1 MNFLPKV
8 KIACLSLLAVLLIG
22 CNENDQED
30 KLNLKLVIK
39 TDRHGEELSWSLT
52 DSKHE
57 VIRSE
62 SGFESNAEYT
72 ISIGIDPGGYR
83 FEIHDSGVDGLC
95 CSYGE
100 GSFQLFL
107 EDELILSDAGTEA
120 MNDAINQIFTDEIQH
135 VFNTNNH
142 SDEKYTT
149 SLSEYYESAD
159 LLDGYELK
167 TALHTIIKT
176 GSEEKTDGDVL
187 TFLAANSLDKYYEND
202 DTILD
207 IYSENPNST
216 DPYNFMPSSNLCGSG
231 GIGVEEGT
239 CYLGGYIFP
248 YDWFDGDSPTG
259 TDIHHIFAVD
269 SRVNE
274 NRGNLPIGEVDPS
287 SVTFTSNN
295 GSRIGSGHAELE
307 YSQPVFEPIDEFK
320 GDFARAYFYIAT
332 RYEDDIVD
340 DDWYGNEEETTAIL
354 SEESGDQVYQTWF
367 IRMLLH
373 WHELDPVS
381 QAEIDRNNAAADF
394 QGNRNP
400 FIDHPDFA
408 EYIWTHEGIEPAIYN
423 VF

>member
-62 SGFESNAEYT
+62 SGFESNTEYT

-120 MNDAINQIFTDEIQH
+120 VNDAINQIFTDEIQH
-135 VFNTNNH
+135 VFNTNAH
-142 SDEKYTT
+142 STEQYTT
-149 SLSEYYESAD
+149 SLGTYYASAD

-167 TALHTIIKT
+167 TALHEILKANT
-176 GSEEKTDGDVL
+176 EEKTLDDISDFFV
-187 TFLAANSLDKYYEND
+187 TNSLDKYYEND

-207 IYSENPNST
+207 LYSENPNSA
-216 DPYNFMPSSNLCGSG
+216 DSYNFTPATNLCGSET
-231 GIGVEEGT
+231 VESEGT
-239 CYLGGYIFP
+239 CYVRGHIFP
-248 YDWFDGDSPTG
+248 SDWFDGDGPME
-259 TDIHHIFAVD
+259 TDIHHIFPVD
-269 SRVNE
+269 SKVSDE
-274 NRGNLPIGEVDPS
+274 RGNLPFGEINPS
-287 SVTFTSNN
+287 TATFTSNN
-295 GSRIGSGHAELE
+295 GSRVGSGHGELE

-320 GDFARAYFYIAT
+320 GDFARAYLYMAT